1 MMVASE
7 LMLSCGLGEVSSF
20 YSSFYDTSQKPC
32 SCLSKVRKSLPGVGL
47 NILYC
52 SFWCKNELCCL
63 HSSFPLSITSTSIHR
78 LKLFKM
84 LSKIKHKL
92 RLEEEKINS
101 ETGRKLGLRYFFN
114 ARKFLQLYKANQLCS
129 IFILAGDDLL
139 D

>member
-1 MMVASE
+1 MVASK

-20 YSSFYDTSQKPC
+20 YSNFYDASQKPC

-63 HSSFPLSITSTSIHR
+63 HSSFPLRITSTSIHR

-101 ETGRKLGLRYFFN
+101 ETGRKLELRYFLTRASSCNSAKPINF
-114 ARKFLQLYKANQLCS
+114 ALFSY
-129 IFILAGDDLL
+129 
-139 D
+139 